1 MWLGWN
7 GKTSN
12 VQASR
17 SKNGKDCI
25 NDLVLVGNE
34 KGVFQLRGGEGV
46 STTILT
52 LEDSIRFKC
61 LTIDVGQNDS
71 ERSWIDQC
79 QSWAMPISIP
89 NIDELKK
96 ASGLIKHEVVI
107 YVNPNKL
114 ANYTTMQAQ
123 TMITHVTSYDILLR
137 GYSL

>member
-1 MWLGWN
+1 
-7 GKTSN
+7 
-12 VQASR
+12 
-17 SKNGKDCI
+17 
-25 NDLVLVGNE
+25 
-34 KGVFQLRGGEGV
+34 
-46 STTILT
+46 
-52 LEDSIRFKC
+52 
-61 LTIDVGQNDS
+61 
-71 ERSWIDQC
+71 
-79 QSWAMPISIP
+79 MPISIP

>member
-1 MWLGWN
+1 MWLSWN

-79 QSWAMPISIP
+79 QS
-89 NIDELKK
+89 
-96 ASGLIKHEVVI
+96 
-107 YVNPNKL
+107 
-114 ANYTTMQAQ
+114 
-123 TMITHVTSYDILLR
+123 
-137 GYSL
+137 